1 MRKYTDTDREI
12 LCECSC
18 EICGSWHWRPQAGL
32 FICDDC
38 KQERK
43 QNRENY
49 RNRNLTKKPTLQS
62 MRKASTIFGIVVDNP
77 GISQCD
83 IMREM
88 TRRGWKQTSNS
99 PDYLGLLDYTGHLV
113 WIDNSGKLYPF
124 MDKNRGVEYE

>member
-49 RNRNLTKKPTLQS
+49 RNRNLTKKPTQS
-62 MRKASTIFGIVVDNP
+62 AIHKAGVIFQVVVDNP
-77 GISQCD
+77 GISQRD

-99 PDYLGLLDYTGHLV
+99 PDYLGLLDYTGHLI
-113 WIDNSGKLYPF
+113 WLDDDGLLHPY
-124 MDKNRGVEYE
+124 KNTNTGEYYD